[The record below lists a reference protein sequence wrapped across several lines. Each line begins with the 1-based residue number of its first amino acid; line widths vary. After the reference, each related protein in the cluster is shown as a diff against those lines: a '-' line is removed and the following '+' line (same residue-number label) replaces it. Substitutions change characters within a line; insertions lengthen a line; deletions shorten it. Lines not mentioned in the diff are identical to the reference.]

1 MRIRRAVTAAG
12 IAVAS
17 FGLLVATAG
26 TAAATTPTLPDVTGV
41 ITGLH
46 TFTLNPCDTVVIGE
60 LLRPETPFYG
70 GDVPVTGISTVRGVT
85 TVTTGSTF
93 LPLNRANETT
103 TFRVILPL
111 P

>member
-12 IAVAS
+12 IAVAP
-17 FGLLVATAG
+17 FCLLVATAG
-26 TAAATTPTLPDVTGV
+26 TAAAQTPTLPAVTGV

-46 TFTLNPCDTVVIGE
+46 TFTLNPADTVEIGE

-70 GDVPVTGISTVRGVT
+70 ADVPVTGISTVKGVT

-93 LPLNRANETT
+93 LPLNRANEVT
-103 TFRVILPL
+103 TFKVILPL

>member
-1 MRIRRAVTAAG
+1 MRIRSGVIGAG
-12 IAVAS
+12 ITAAS
-17 FGLLVATAG
+17 FGLLIATAG
-26 TAAATTPTLPDVTGV
+26 AAAAQTPTLPAVTGV

-46 TFTLNPCDTVVIGE
+46 TFTLNPADTVVIGE

-70 GDVPVTGISTVRGVT
+70 ADVPVTGISTVKGVT

-93 LPLNRANETT
+93 LPLNRPNEIT
-103 TFRVILPL
+103 TFKVILPL